1 MAELSWTNHLEKE
14 CLNFWCRSRRV
25 YCGFPILHAS
35 LLQDLIRNSSENDVT
50 KFLDEIESN
59 FDDVINQKD
68 PLHGDTAMHVALIS
82 NQYEVLKKMIRQGGD
97 ILIGNN
103 SGDSIETLLE
113 RRIQESVRRRELEN
127 RSELLRV
134 VQTCVEVNRNPSKAR
149 VWREQLMHKAVRKN
163 QVSISSTL
171 CSPKSLRTFFKQ
183 NVKMTSMVMY
193 QWDLVVYIVLL
204 NWIAGLLNPDYNPNP
219 KSSMFS

>member
-1 MAELSWTNHLEKE
+1 
-14 CLNFWCRSRRV
+14 
-25 YCGFPILHAS
+25 
-35 LLQDLIRNSSENDVT
+35 
-50 KFLDEIESN
+50 LDEIESN

-68 PLHGDTAMHVALIS
+68 PLHGDTAMHVALTS

-97 ILIGNN
+97 ILIENN

-113 RRIQESVRRRELEN
+113 RRIQESVRRWELEN

-171 CSPKSLRTFFKQ
+171 CSPKSLRTLKK
-183 NVKMTSMVMY
+183 NTI
-193 QWDLVVYIVLL
+193 LR
-204 NWIAGLLNPDYNPNP
+204 
-219 KSSMFS
+219 